1 MKRKHVFWGISLLPL
16 LLTAAAIQFLPDRVP
31 MHFSAGVIDRYG
43 SRYEDLVF
51 PGLILL
57 FSLFWQW
64 LMNYYEKRAARA
76 PEEKQRLETEN
87 NLQVLWAAA
96 LGSNILFLLLQLVIL
111 LSQFKTT
118 GQATVSAPV
127 MVEKLVLVGCGI
139 LTAALGNLC
148 PRTRRNSMVGIR
160 TGWSAYND
168 VTWAKSNRFGG
179 YGLIL
184 TGLLT
189 VLAALLLPTATAGL
203 VMLGLLLLLAIA
215 CLLYSHRVFLQEKQ
229 KDAAPPDL

>member
-1 MKRKHVFWGISLLPL
+1 MKRKSVFWSVSLLPL
-16 LLTAAAIQFLPDRVP
+16 LLTAAAIQFLPEQIP

-43 SRYEDLVF
+43 SRYEDLIF

-64 LMNYYEKRAARA
+64 MMGYYEKKAARA
-76 PEEKQRLETEN
+76 PEEKQRCEAEN
-87 NLQVLWAAA
+87 NLQVLRAAA
-96 LGSNILFLLLQLVIL
+96 LGSTILFCLLQLVIL
-111 LSQFKTT
+111 LSQFKTA
-118 GQATVSAPV
+118 GQAAVSAPV
-127 MVEKLVLVGCGI
+127 MAEKLVLVGCGI

-189 VLAALLLPTATAGL
+189 VLAALLLPSAAAGL
-203 VMLGLLLLLAIA
+203 VMLGLLLLLVIA
-215 CLLYSHRVFLQEKQ
+215 CLLYSHQVFLQEKQ
-229 KDAAPPDL
+229 RDAAPPDV